1 MLRRA
6 LVVSAVVLVLAG
18 CQKSERA
25 AGEEAAVSTDML
37 EAPAADAAATPGGA
51 PASSAPAVLQPLL
64 AYEHAYTL
72 ELPARRVSAVAK
84 AHETRCVQAG
94 PAQCQVVG
102 STSRSVGRDQTESEL
117 ELRAAPAWLARFR
130 GGLEADVE
138 SAGGRLVEADTESED
153 LTRAIVDTEAHLRA
167 KRALRG
173 RLEALLASR
182 PGKLQE
188 LLEVERELAR
198 VQGEIDSAE
207 SQLAVMRT
215 RVATSKLTIRYRS
228 ASVLAPDGA
237 WSPVADAAGGFA
249 RNMAAAFA
257 ALLTVVSFL
266 LPWVLVGAPLAW
278 LARRALIRRKR
289 RGPPATRPPEE
300 S

>member
-6 LVVSAVVLVLAG
+6 LVVSVVVLVLAG
-18 CQKSERA
+18 CQKSDQA
-25 AGEEAAVSTDML
+25 AGEEAAASDML
-37 EAPAADAAATPGGA
+37 EAPAADAAAAPGRAPSSTP
-51 PASSAPAVLQPLL
+51 APAVLQPLL

-72 ELPARRVSAVAK
+72 ELPARRLAAVAK
-84 AHETRCVQAG
+84 GHEARCAQAG
-94 PAQCQVVG
+94 PTQCQVIG
-102 STSRSVGRDQTESEL
+102 STSRSVGRDQTESQL

-130 GGLEADVE
+130 GGLEAEVE
-138 SAGGRLVEADTESED
+138 KAGGRVAEADTESED
-153 LTRAIVDTEAHLRA
+153 LTREIIDTEAHLRA

-228 ASVLAPDGA
+228 ASVLSPDGA
-237 WSPVADAAGGFA
+237 WSPVGDAAGGFV

-289 RGPPATRPPEE
+289 AVPEAPRPPETE
-300 S
+300 